1 MFQTKFC
8 LKNLEK
14 VLETLSTAVSN
25 LSKRTQINK
34 NKINKRKKNYSR
46 NSLRKTLVSLAF
58 VLCMWLMMAL
68 KTSLLTIDD
77 ITAKNPCFST
87 SSFRSVS
94 NFTKKLTFDII
105 NL

>member
-8 LKNLEK
+8 LKNLGK

-34 NKINKRKKNYSR
+34 NKINKRNYSR

-68 KTSLLTIDD
+68 KTSLLTIDK